1 MNNDSNKTG
10 SLVDNLKIPCCVF
23 KSKETLD
30 SEKDGSQDS
39 E

>member
-1 MNNDSNKTG
+1 MNNDTKKTE
-10 SLVDNLKIPCCVF
+10 SIVDNLKIPCCVF

-30 SEKDGSQDS
+30 SEKEGSQDS